1 VEKHKGFRFDPYP
14 GRSSAYVV
22 DTLQTVLHFYFS
34 TGSFA
39 DCLVQTVNQGGDAD
53 TTGALAG
60 MLAGATYGMAAI
72 PANWLA
78 RLDPKVAAAIRQ
90 QVPARLAISRAA
102 GRAPAR
108 P

>member
-1 VEKHKGFRFDPYP
+1 
-14 GRSSAYVV
+14 
-22 DTLQTVLHFYFS
+22 
-34 TGSFA
+34 
-39 DCLVQTVNQGGDAD
+39 
-53 TTGALAG
+53 

-78 RLDPKVAAAIRQ
+78 RLDAKVAAAIRQ
-90 QVPARLAISRAA
+90 QVPALLAISGAC